1 MPSRPGRVVVFFDKR
16 TRLELVLQH
25 NGLALASLP
34 GGTPQWHALIYFST
48 DRNAPNPVKMA
59 NEVRLKASFSNSLIY
74 GSSRHHSTE
83 MSISLSR

>member
-34 GGTPQWHALIYFST
+34 GGTPVAYL
-48 DRNAPNPVKMA
+48 RNAQ
-59 NEVRLKASFSNSLIY
+59 RLRPDLP
-74 GSSRHHSTE
+74 
-83 MSISLSR
+83 